1 MESQMQFIE
10 VKLVSGKR
18 VMLERNPNKVF
29 KVCEK
34 TYRKWHFHKHFPFIS
49 FERKPCVRFKF
60 RTYYETINSFDD
72 PTFYA
77 DCTMKHFS
85 ALFGFN
91 VVGFE
96 ETCIKEDLEGNW
108 Q

>member
-10 VKLVSGKR
+10 VKLISGKR
-18 VMLERNPNKVF
+18 VMLERNPGKVF

-60 RTYYETINSFDD
+60 RTQYSTINVPED

-77 DCTMKHFS
+77 DCTMKHLS
-85 ALFGFN
+85 KLFGID
-91 VVGFE
+91 VVSFE
-96 ETCIKEDLEGNW
+96 ETCIEADLQEGN
-108 Q
+108 